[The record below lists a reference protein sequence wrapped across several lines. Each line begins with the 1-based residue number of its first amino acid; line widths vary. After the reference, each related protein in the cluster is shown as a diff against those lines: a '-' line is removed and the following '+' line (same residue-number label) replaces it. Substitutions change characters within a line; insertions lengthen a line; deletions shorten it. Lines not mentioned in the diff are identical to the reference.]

1 MVKFREKA
9 ETWRLLLLR
18 KIKEEFQGG
27 PQRFLRLWWAYKL
40 SIPLCLEGLGGGFL
54 STSVTSAPS
63 LPQTL
68 AGQNLQLNWE

>member
-9 ETWRLLLLR
+9 ETWRLLSLR

-27 PQRFLRLWWAYKL
+27 PQRFLRLWCAYKL
-40 SIPLCLEGLGGGFL
+40 SRPLCLKGLGGGFL

-68 AGQNLQLNWE
+68 ARQNLQLNWE